1 MGNGGVDHV
10 ALRRAMA
17 AYAAALV
24 AGDYDVAE
32 VLYQLSDE
40 CVGVLG
46 LAGAGVSLRNADG
59 ELEFVTATDGRA
71 SRMESAQV
79 RIGDGP
85 CFHAFRTGC
94 VVAVPDLHEDDRWPD
109 HGEIARAVGYRGVAG
124 VPMPVGRAPIG
135 ALNLYDS
142 EGRCWTADELDVAAL
157 LANMAAGYVL
167 MARSLADSRTLTQ
180 QLQHALD
187 SRVVVEQAKGML
199 AAQLTVDVNEAFER
213 LRRHARRNR
222 LRVRDVAREVVE
234 GRLSLGT
241 EGATTV
247 SDPSG

>member
-17 AYAAALV
+17 AYAATLV
-24 AGDYDVAE
+24 DGDYDVAE

-85 CFHAFRTGC
+85 CLHAFRTGR
-94 VVAVPDLHEDDRWPD
+94 VIAVPDLQVDDRWPD
-109 HGEIARAVGYRGVAG
+109 HRQLARAVGYRGVTG
-124 VPMPVGRAPIG
+124 VPMPMGRAPIG
-135 ALNLYDS
+135 ALNLYDA
-142 EGRCWTADELDVAAL
+142 EGRCWGEDELDVAAL

-167 MARSLADSRTLTQ
+167 MARSLADSRTLTR

-222 LRVRDVAREVVE
+222 LRVRDVAGDIIE

-241 EGATTV
+241 DEAAAA
-247 SDPSG
+247 SDPR